1 MIKKIEHFIGGAL
14 FTGTSGRDSMVFNP
28 ATGTESA
35 NVSLADANDVNTAVA
50 AAKTAFPAWSE
61 TTPLNRARILFKFK
75 ELVEANQGKLAEMIT
90 LVK

>member
-50 AAKTAFPAWSE
+50 AAQNCLSCMVRNDTIKSRSDTF
-61 TTPLNRARILFKFK
+61 
-75 ELVEANQGKLAEMIT
+75 
-90 LVK
+90 